1 MSRIKETI
9 LIPIKGEYGDISK
22 TPDQVFSNKFLG
34 EGFVIFPDEGLL
46 YSPVDGIIKSVFP
59 TKHAITLT
67 SNKGL
72 DILIHIGLETVKLE
86 GQGFTLHVEKGASV
100 KQGDLLI
107 EFDKDYIEEN
117 ADSSATPIVFV
128 EKSYLKV
135 KNSKK
140 DKGKTYLK
148 VITE

>member
-1 MSRIKETI
+1 MSKIKETI
-9 LIPIKGEYGDISK
+9 MIPIKGEYADISK

-34 EGFVIFPDEGLL
+34 QGFVIFPDEGYL

-86 GQGFTLHVEKGASV
+86 GQGFTLNVKQGDTV

-107 EFDKDYIEEN
+107 EFDKSYIEEH

-128 EKSYLKV
+128 EKTNLKI
-135 KNSKK
+135 KNRKEVV
-140 DKGKTYLK
+140 GKTYIK
-148 VITE
+148 IITE